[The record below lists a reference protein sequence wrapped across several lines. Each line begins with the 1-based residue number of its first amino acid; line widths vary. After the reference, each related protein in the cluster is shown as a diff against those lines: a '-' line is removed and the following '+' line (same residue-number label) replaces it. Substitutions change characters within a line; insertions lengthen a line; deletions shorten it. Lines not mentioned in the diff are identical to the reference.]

1 MRAVAAG
8 AIACNL
14 GQCVDRAAMLR
25 YEDTMPDV
33 AAIYHRTKEVNIYPI
48 AGDRFLIE
56 AFLQDEVHD
65 VHAEIEILHPSLEIV
80 AARSEVRNGPFT
92 NVCNMTHPNVERL
105 VGMRVARG
113 FTGEA
118 RKIVGGSAGCH
129 RVSELLV
136 EIAQA
141 AYQLHFV
148 RLFQSVPVEQRARE
162 DVPAARHA
170 FVLDNIPG
178 MRNTCFSYSDS
189 SRAIVAE
196 KSEPLRLRE
205 QQMPVRKVE
214 GFGAR
219 PGELARPRELE

>member
-1 MRAVAAG
+1 MKIWLDPTENTPAVRRKAVARPTAV
-8 AIACNL
+8 L
-14 GQCVDRAAMLR
+14 
-25 YEDTMPDV
+25 YERPMADV

-65 VHAEIEILHPSLEIV
+65 VHAEVEILHPSLEIV

-92 NVCNMTHPNVERL
+92 NVCNMTHSNVERL

-118 RKIVGGSAGCH
+118 RKIVGGAAGCH

-148 RLFQSVPVEQRARE
+148 RLFQGVSAEQRARE
-162 DVPAARHA
+162 DVPARRHA
-170 FVLDNIPG
+170 FVINNIPG
-178 MRNTCFSYSDS
+178 MRNTCFSYSES
-189 SRAIVAE
+189 NQAIVAE
-196 KSEPLRLRE
+196 KATPLRLRT
-205 QQMPVRKVE
+205 QQMPVR
-214 GFGAR
+214 R
-219 PGELARPRELE
+219 IP

>member
-1 MRAVAAG
+1 MAQPV
-8 AIACNL
+8 
-14 GQCVDRAAMLR
+14 VVR
-25 YEDTMPDV
+25 YEKPMPDV
-33 AAIYHRTKEVNIYPI
+33 AAIYHRAKEVNIYPI
-48 AGDRFLIE
+48 GGDRFLIE

-92 NVCNMTHPNVERL
+92 NVCNMTHANVERL

-118 RKIVGGSAGCH
+118 RKIVGGPAGCH

-148 RLFQSVPVEQRARE
+148 RLFLSTSAEQRARE
-162 DVPAARHA
+162 DVPAERHA
-170 FVLDNIPG
+170 FVIENVPG
-178 MRNTCFSYSDS
+178 MRNTCFSYSES
-189 SRAIVAE
+189 NRAIIAE
-196 KSEPLRLRE
+196 KAEPLRLRA
-205 QQMPVRKVE
+205 QQMPVRKID
-214 GFGAR
+214 GRGA
-219 PGELARPRELE
+219 

>member
-1 MRAVAAG
+1 
-8 AIACNL
+8 
-14 GQCVDRAAMLR
+14 
-25 YEDTMPDV
+25 MPTV

-48 AGDRFLIE
+48 EGDRFLIE

-65 VHAEIEILHPSLEIV
+65 VHAEVEILHPSLEIV

-92 NVCNMTHPNVERL
+92 NVCNLTHPNVERL
-105 VGMRVARG
+105 IGMRVARG

-118 RKIVGGSAGCH
+118 RKIVGGPTGCH

-148 RLFQSVPVEQRARE
+148 RLFLTTSAEQRARE

-170 FVLDNIPG
+170 FVIENVPG
-178 MRNTCFSYSDS
+178 MRNTCFSYSES
-189 SRAIVAE
+189 NRAIIAE
-196 KSEPLRLRE
+196 KAEPLRLRAQE
-205 QQMPVRKVE
+205 MPVRDV
-214 GFGAR
+214 GSRDA
-219 PGELARPRELE
+219 